1 MAKLGDAF
9 SPDERRKSVF
19 RRLRPGTVVRLVVA
33 FPEGPKPKFLVVVH
47 VDEQCCTLIVNSE
60 VNPFI
65 AAHPDLNVC
74 QVRVDA
80 ARHSF
85 LRHDSHIACHDVL
98 RLPTAD
104 VIRDLVAD
112 EQRFVGMLQ
121 REIVVEVIAAIK
133 RAPMLTPA
141 DQTAIARSLES
152 EFNA

>member
-9 SPDERRKSVF
+9 SPDERRRSVF

-33 FPEGPKPKFLVVVH
+33 FPEGPRTKFLVVVH
-47 VDEQCCTLIVNSE
+47 VDEQCCTLIVNSR

-65 AAHPDLNVC
+65 ASHPELNVC

-98 RLPTAD
+98 RLPTAA
-104 VIRDLVAD
+104 VVRDLVAD
-112 EQRFVGMLQ
+112 EQLFVGRLQ

-133 RAPMLTPA
+133 RAPTLSPA
-141 DQTAIARSLES
+141 DQAAFARSLES
-152 EFNA
+152 DADD